1 MKDLHSLSFIHSIH
15 YAGVIYSAFIL
26 ISTVVFLILASH
38 FNNWIMDK
46 KYGCTLLV
54 WYFVLITFASLYE

>member
-1 MKDLHSLSFIHSIH
+1 MHSLIPFIV
-15 YAGVIYSAFIL
+15 GVTYSAFIL

-38 FNNWIMDK
+38 FNHWIMDK
-46 KYGCTLLV
+46 KFGCTLLV